1 MTDLVLNS
9 VVTLAKNKV
18 EAAEKC
24 WGRNHANVIS
34 ELINLAELYA
44 SLKMLNAAKT
54 TYWRVLDIQY
64 KLFGPLYSEN
74 ARTLVA
80 LAELYEIEGEL
91 LVAEQLFEEALC
103 VFDSDNTFINYDCL
117 GTVLLKLHYLYTFTN
132 NELKLKALE
141 GRVCAYLNQ
150 KFVSGI
156 RALPS
161 LAQIA

>member
-1 MTDLVLNS
+1 MTELVFNS
-9 VVTLAKNKV
+9 VVTQAKNKV

-24 WGRNHANVIS
+24 WGKNHSNVIC
-34 ELINLAELYA
+34 ELQNLAELYKN
-44 SLKMLNAAKT
+44 LKMINAASS
-54 TYWRVLDIQY
+54 TYWRILDIQY

-74 ARTLVA
+74 AGTLVS
-80 LAELYEIEGEL
+80 LAELYELEGEF
-91 LVAEQLFEEALC
+91 LVSEQLFEEALC
-103 VFDSDNTFINYDCL
+103 VFDSEKAFVNYDCL
-117 GTVLLKLHYLYTFTN
+117 GTVLLKLHYLYSFTN

-161 LAQIA
+161 LAAIA